1 MASIIEGFNYDIFI
15 SYRQKDNKFDGWVT
29 RFVGD
34 LKKELEATFKED
46 ISIYFDENPHDG
58 LLEMH
63 NVDKSLEGK
72 LKSLIFIPIISQ
84 TYCDTKSFAWQNEF
98 CAFNRIVKED
108 KFGRDIKLSGGNVTS
123 RILPIKINDLD
134 TEDQELVEKEL
145 GGVLRPIEFIYKE
158 PGVNRPL
165 TPDDD
170 EKKNLNNTRY
180 RNQIN
185 KVANTV
191 KGIIRAIKDPHS
203 KIEIG
208 ITERVRV
215 EKGGRESKITK
226 ISIAAAI
233 IIILLLAGIFTIPA
247 LVKKRSTLSKSITD
261 KSIAVLP
268 FKNLSNDP
276 EQEYFTEGMLDEI
289 LDRLFKIGDLKVISR
304 TSSMKFKNS
313 DLSIKEIAKELG
325 VSAVLEGS
333 VRKLGNN
340 VRITVQLIDVG
351 SDTHLWSEIYD
362 GDLSDPSHIFSIQSE
377 VAQAI
382 AGKLHA
388 VITPQEKHLIEKI
401 PTQNQEAYEA
411 YLKGQFYWKKLTQND
426 LETAL
431 KYFELAKEKDPEF
444 ALAYAGISDVWIG
457 LQQMGYAPPDE
468 AGPKAMASI
477 MKALELDSTLAQVHY
492 SLALVRYASEWD
504 WESGES
510 EFLKTFAINP
520 NYAEAHAYYS
530 HLLNMV
536 GRPKEAMEQIEL
548 ALKLDPHNPLIK
560 SMYGVDLTFVHRF
573 DEAISVSREALKM
586 DPTNPVAL
594 IALATAFHSTGR
606 LEEALEPWKSY
617 CCNTYKGIVHS
628 FDQGYIKAGYV
639 GAFSFEADTLA
650 AQSKTNFVM
659 PSDIAFTYAFIGNKK
674 LALEWLETA
683 YEVHDPGLPYLL
695 MPIFDSLRDEPRF
708 QEIAKKMNL
717 PYK

>member
-1 MASIIEGFNYDIFI
+1 MPIWSAEIKEVQGL
-15 SYRQKDNKFDGWVT
+15 FDSFKGQ
-29 RFVGD
+29 FPD
-34 LKKELEATFKED
+34 L
-46 ISIYFDENPHDG
+46 
-58 LLEMH
+58 
-63 NVDKSLEGK
+63 
-72 LKSLIFIPIISQ
+72 
-84 TYCDTKSFAWQNEF
+84 
-98 CAFNRIVKED
+98 
-108 KFGRDIKLSGGNVTS
+108 
-123 RILPIKINDLD
+123 
-134 TEDQELVEKEL
+134 EKEL
-145 GGVLRPIEFIYKE
+145 KPLITSEDSNVVLLYSRRCLEVIVTEMCEVELKRPRKTE
-158 PGVNRPL
+158 PL
-165 TPDDD
+165 
-170 EKKNLNNTRY
+170 
-180 RNQIN
+180 
-185 KVANTV
+185 
-191 KGIIRAIKDPHS
+191 KGIIDKLNSEEKVPYHIITSMHS
-203 KIEIG
+203 LNSLSTFGTHPKAFDQEQ
-208 ITERVRV
+208 VKPV
-215 EKGGRESKITK
+215 LNNL
-226 ISIAAAI
+226 AI
-233 IIILLLAGIFTIPA
+233 IIRWYLKYKETQGKGNVQKDSQKESDRTLTLVKRKTSSNTKKILIYSFAILLVVAA
-247 LVKKRSTLSKSITD
+247 VLVIVKFKAFDRKLD

-304 TSSMKFKNS
+304 TSSMKFKDSN
-313 DLSIKEIAKELG
+313 LSIKEIAKELG

-340 VRITVQLIDVG
+340 VRITVQLIDAG

-362 GDLSDPSHIFSIQSE
+362 GDLTDPSHIFSIQSE

-431 KYFELAKEKDPEF
+431 KYFELAKEKDQEF

-510 EFLKTFAINP
+510 EFKKTLTINP
-520 NYAEAHAYYS
+520 NYAEARAYYS
-530 HLLNMV
+530 HLLNML

-560 SMYGVDLTFVHRF
+560 SMYGVDLTFIHRF
-573 DEAISVSREALKM
+573 DEAISVSREALKV
-586 DPTNPVAL
+586 DPTNPVAFT
-594 IALATAFHSTGR
+594 ALAIAFHSTR
-606 LEEALEPWKSY
+606 RYEEALESWKSY
-617 CCNTYKGIVHS
+617 CCNTYKGIAHA
-628 FDQGYIKAGYV
+628 FDQGYKKAGYV
-639 GAFSFEADTLA
+639 GALRFEADTLA
-650 AQSKTNFVM
+650 AQSKTTFVM
-659 PSDIAFTYAFIGNKK
+659 PSDIAVTYALSENRK
-674 LALEWLETA
+674 LAVEWLETA

-695 MPIFDSLRDEPRF
+695 LPIFDSLRADSRF
-708 QEIAKKMNL
+708 QSIAKKMNL